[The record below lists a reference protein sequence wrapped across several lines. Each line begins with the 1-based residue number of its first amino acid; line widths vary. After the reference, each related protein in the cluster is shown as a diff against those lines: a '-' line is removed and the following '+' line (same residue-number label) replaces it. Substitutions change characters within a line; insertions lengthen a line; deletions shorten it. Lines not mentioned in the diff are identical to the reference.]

1 MSQAKLTLRPPPN
14 IDFVQGYPGIPP
26 GAPDRPQAAVKGA
39 IEVRMGPQ
47 GVKAKYVRVE
57 LRKIETLPG
66 GAQNSFY
73 DFVGQSPINLW
84 QSSEEYSMLHSQDI
98 PFYIRIPESI
108 PPTLA
113 LESGA
118 GIKYELVGQVCV
130 QGKAGFFRRNKSI
143 ILSSSTPITIDKHE
157 LHSTWPVFQQH
168 ESRHLTQDAVML
180 TVDRSQNCYGPGD
193 RVSVHATIR
202 SDSMHTTILR
212 GFEFTLKETTIFRAG
227 PHVTGKNGSP
237 QVKINI
243 VGEQKVPVNVT
254 MHGGQVHRSELAV
267 MVPQTHTTTTLTSA
281 RHIDITYVLI
291 VKALMGTGK
300 PLIMELPVIVSN
312 WPRYVS
318 TEAVRYATLSS
329 SLSLPWS
336 HHIHSSSR
344 IGIAPSLSLQ
354 QPVLSMNTVTS
365 VNPRPSRVAPTTGQP
380 ATVTGTTHPFA
391 AVQANVKDS
400 HLVNTMPNGVGALVA
415 SDEIGFV
422 TRPSSDGDERQP
434 QPQAE
439 ANSSIPPRRR
449 SRTGS
454 AIPQSNRFTITNMT
468 DNEFPEDSP
477 HINAPG
483 STSTPQTQS
492 PSKNQWLT
500 AEEEKARLYQEAKAR
515 VERVQGGLD
524 RSGSV
529 QSTNDYPGKGSPQSS
544 IRSSPP
550 QVDTARW
557 ATAEEEKI
565 RLFTQAQ
572 NNARIVQGLAQD
584 LNDSRASH
592 GRGAS
597 RDSSRSFQQSGS
609 GRPPVI
615 SAGAALYSHAMATA
629 NKSSW
634 SASVSTSSPM
644 QPPTSQSSRLPT
656 AAEEKEMLRRYHD
669 ATNAVQRHHEANF
682 GPSDGVMSSGSTSMP
697 HDASAGSYSGD
708 HSYGPDELPPPWVPS
723 AEFSQ
728 TEGLSEKER
737 YRIAFEA
744 RERAAR
750 QQQQPVSPPPPASPP
765 VSPPAD
771 YYTATGT
778 RPDVNGSDTGL
789 MDAVDDGQP
798 PPWQP
803 TPPTQVGLPPHL
815 RTRSQPV
822 PPSSPGKPGSPRVL
836 SAAEEKAML
845 KAKYEEEEPKSLPP
859 SPPPKGH
866 SPSSPGK
873 AFTPPTTQTQTP
885 PQTPPPLMPRP
896 PASYI
901 QETAEEDARLQD
913 ELAIAKSSVNGNG
926 NGNGNGHATVTRS
939 ATGVGIA
946 TTPAAALLARRTSTG
961 PGVISFG
968 DDALGPL
975 RPSSP
980 FTIGWDSITAAGSG
994 TNGFV
999 VPSSPALSP
1008 PPLPPKVPL
1017 EH

>member
-1 MSQAKLTLRPPPN
+1 
-14 IDFVQGYPGIPP
+14 
-26 GAPDRPQAAVKGA
+26 
-39 IEVRMGPQ
+39 MGPQ

-57 LRKIETLPG
+57 LRMIESLPG
-66 GAQNSFY
+66 GPQNSFY
-73 DFVGQSPINLW
+73 DFVGQGPINLW

-193 RVSVHATIR
+193 RVAVHATIR
-202 SDSMHTTILR
+202 SDSIHTTILR

-227 PHVTGKNGSP
+227 PHVTSKNNSP

-243 VGEQKVPVNVT
+243 IGEQKVPVNVT

-318 TEAVRYATLSS
+318 TEAVR
-329 SLSLPWS
+329 
-336 HHIHSSSR
+336 R

-354 QPVLSMNTVTS
+354 QPVLSINTVTPA
-365 VNPRPSRVAPTTGQP
+365 NPRPRTAPTTGQP
-380 ATVTGTTHPFA
+380 PTVTGTGHPFA
-391 AVQANVKDS
+391 PVQSNVKDS
-400 HLVNTMPNGVGALVA
+400 RLINTMPNGVGAPVA
-415 SDEIGFV
+415 SDEMGFV
-422 TRPSSDGDERQP
+422 ARPSSEGDERQP

-439 ANSSIPPRRR
+439 ANGPPPRRR

-454 AIPQSNRFTITNMT
+454 AVPQSNRFTITNMT

-477 HINAPG
+477 HINVPG
-483 STSTPQTQS
+483 STSAPQTQS
-492 PSKNQWLT
+492 SRQNQWLT
-500 AEEEKARLYQEAKAR
+500 AEEEKARLYKEAKAR
-515 VERVQGGLD
+515 VERVQGGLG
-524 RSGSV
+524 RSESV
-529 QSTNDYPGKGSPQSS
+529 QSTNEHPSQGSPQSS
-544 IRSSPP
+544 IRSAPP

-572 NNARIVQGLAQD
+572 NNARIVQGYAQD

-597 RDSSRSFQQSGS
+597 LDSSRSLQQSGS

-615 SAGAALYSHAMATA
+615 SAGAALYSHAMASV
-629 NKSSW
+629 NKTSW
-634 SASVSTSSPM
+634 AIPVSTPSPV
-644 QPPTSQSSRLPT
+644 QPPASHTSQSSRLTT

-669 ATNAVQRHHEANF
+669 ATRAVQQHHEANF
-682 GPSDGVMSSGSTSMP
+682 GPSDGVMPTASTSLS
-697 HDASAGSYSGD
+697 HDASAGSYPGDID
-708 HSYGPDELPPPWVPS
+708 HSSGSVPDELPPPWVPS

-728 TEGLSEKER
+728 IEGMSEKER

-744 RERAAR
+744 RERAAAQ
-750 QQQQPVSPPPPASPP
+750 QQQQPASPPSSPP

-778 RPDVNGSDTGL
+778 HPDVNGSDPGS
-789 MDAVDDGQP
+789 MAAVDGGQP

-803 TPPTQVGLPPHL
+803 PPPTQSGLSPHL
-815 RTRSQPV
+815 RARSQPV
-822 PPSSPGKPGSPRVL
+822 PPSSPEKSGSPRVP

-845 KAKYEEEEPKSLPP
+845 KAKYEAEGTASPPP
-859 SPPPKGH
+859 SPPQKAH

-873 AFTPPTTQTQTP
+873 VFTPPTTQTQTP
-885 PQTPPPLMPRP
+885 PRTPPPLMPRP

-913 ELAIAKSSVNGNG
+913 ELANGKSSVSANGNG
-926 NGNGNGHATVTRS
+926 NAHAAVTRS
-939 ATGVGIA
+939 TTRAGVAAVNATA
-946 TTPAAALLARRTSTG
+946 PTLLAMRTSTG
-961 PGVISFG
+961 PSAIS
-968 DDALGPL
+968 LGNDPLAPL

-980 FTIGWDSITAAGSG
+980 FTIGWDSIAARGGSG
-994 TNGFV
+994 TNGFA
-999 VPSSPALSP
+999 VPSSSP

>member
-193 RVSVHATIR
+193 RVAVQATIR
-202 SDSMHTTILR
+202 SDGLHTTILR

-227 PHVTGKNGSP
+227 PHVTSKSSSP

-318 TEAVRYATLSS
+318 TEAVR
-329 SLSLPWS
+329 
-336 HHIHSSSR
+336 R

-365 VNPRPSRVAPTTGQP
+365 VNRPRVAPTTTGQP
-380 ATVTGTTHPFA
+380 ATVTGMAHPFA
-391 AVQANVKDS
+391 SVPANVNDS
-400 HLVNTMPNGVGALVA
+400 RLVNTMPNGVGAPVA
-415 SDEIGFV
+415 LDEMGFIA
-422 TRPSSDGDERQP
+422 RPSSEGDERQP

-439 ANSSIPPRRR
+439 ASSPPPRRR

-454 AIPQSNRFTITNMT
+454 AIPPSNRFTITNMT

-483 STSTPQTQS
+483 STLTPQTQS
-492 PSKNQWLT
+492 SSKNQWPT
-500 AEEEKARLYQEAKAR
+500 AEEEKARLYQEAKAK

-524 RSGSV
+524 RSES
-529 QSTNDYPGKGSPQSS
+529 SADEYPSQGSPQSS
-544 IRSSPP
+544 IRSAP
-550 QVDTARW
+550 QVDTTRW

-572 NNARIVQGLAQD
+572 NNARIVQGYAQD

-629 NKSSW
+629 NKPSW

-644 QPPTSQSSRLPT
+644 QPPASQSSRLPT

-682 GPSDGVMSSGSTSMP
+682 GPSDGVMSSGSTSQL

-708 HSYGPDELPPPWVPS
+708 HSYGSAPDELPPPWVPS

-750 QQQQPVSPPPPASPP
+750 QQQQPASPPPPASPP

-778 RPDVNGSDTGL
+778 RPDVNGSDPGL
-789 MDAVDDGQP
+789 MEAADDGQP

-803 TPPTQVGLPPHL
+803 TPPTQSGLPPHL
-815 RTRSQPV
+815 RARSQPV

-845 KAKYEEEEPKSLPP
+845 KAKYEEEESKSLPP
-859 SPPPKGH
+859 SPPPKGR

-873 AFTPPTTQTQTP
+873 VFTPPTTQTQTP

-913 ELAIAKSSVNGNG
+913 ELANAKSSISA

-946 TTPAAALLARRTSTG
+946 TPNATLLARRASTG
-961 PGVISFG
+961 PGAMTLG
-968 DDALGPL
+968 NDALGPL

-980 FTIGWDSITAAGSG
+980 FTIGWDSISADGSG
-994 TNGFV
+994 MNGFA